1 MKHILQLAVWMLIL
15 ALSAGVPA
23 TAMTVAEITASAK
36 NATAERFPDADS
48 VLVYDLEEITYQPDG
63 LGTGTD
69 DFYQKVLNESGRKQ
83 LRELSFRYNST
94 YEKLEVLTVEIIR
107 PDGKIAKIDP
117 ASGRETIDASQMGSN
132 IYDPANKV
140 FTIAVPGL
148 EIGDML
154 HVKSRETTLKAR
166 IPGQWSGYNVLQA
179 DVPFLYYEVRI
190 NAPESRPLAAKA
202 IKDEV
207 PGTVSFQEKRENG
220 RILYTWIARNVPQ
233 VIPEPGMPPMYT
245 TVQRLLTS
253 TAKDW
258 KEISRWYYQVSR
270 PRLDAVTP
278 AIRAKTAELIRNCRT
293 PEEKIMALFQFV
305 SQQVR
310 YMGITAESEAPG
322 YEPHDV
328 SMTFDRRY
336 GVCRDKAALLV
347 SMLELAGFKAF
358 PVLFLAG
365 DPKDDEVPNNYFNH
379 AITAVELA
387 PGKYQLMDPTYET
400 TTELLPAA
408 MSNMSYLVA
417 KPEGETLLRS
427 ATVPAEANLLR
438 VSTTAVITPAGK
450 LSGES
455 VLRFEGINDQ
465 IYRDAFSRWQPD
477 YRRQF
482 FAAQVKRAIPG
493 AELKTL
499 KIFPENI
506 RDMKTPLRA
515 ELTFE
520 GQEFLPENPAEF
532 LLQLPLF
539 GSEFGAA
546 GFVLGPVGL
555 EKRKFKLKAYS
566 TCGIDEEFKLAI
578 PASCRLPSVP
588 ESETVAAP
596 GILNWQRKLSA
607 GPAMISGRS
616 RFTIDTVEI
625 DPAGYLKLK
634 EALRKIESAEQ
645 KLPVA
650 RLDYAAVP
658 PALAGQAFPGA
669 DSLLLDREISV
680 TLHDAQNYRTVRR
693 EKRRILNYAGVK
705 ANSELS
711 IPFQPLRETVSIE
724 ATVTSPDGKTRKLGK
739 EELNLMDAPGAAAAP
754 RYPAG
759 KVLVA
764 SLPGVAPGSV
774 VESVV
779 TTEVKGGPFFSL
791 YSTFAASVPAEQ
803 LRLSLTAPEKLDLR
817 ISSTPAGIRF
827 QTAAKG
833 AERTRDW
840 NTSSVPGLPREPSMA
855 PAWLFAPTVMISS
868 GSYRNLADSLRG
880 ALEKVL
886 AQPRPKTA
894 ALAATLKPAG
904 DNQSVLRD
912 FEGTVLR
919 IRDYVARHIRPAGP
933 GLNELPWSSFSN
945 PDVTLAAGYG
955 NSADRAILLAALLKE
970 AGIESHFV
978 AASGI
983 GYAPQTVRMLERYP
997 SDCFGT
1003 LLVYLPALES
1013 YLNDTSQYAR
1023 IGTTAEEEKIGLELS
1038 TGRLIPIRPRRKTA
1052 TSEKLEYN
1060 IRIRPDGA
1068 AEILATRRT
1077 FGVDYEN
1084 EHRMFRE
1091 MTPEAMAQY
1100 LQNFAAGFSQSAK
1113 IVGKP
1118 KIDFD
1123 NYPGLFSC
1131 RVEVP
1136 DFASISGP
1144 YLQFRLPGYS
1154 RFAAMVST
1162 AESERRT
1169 PAWRN
1174 NPSRLSIE
1182 YQIELPPGYEVVPDR
1197 PERFELG
1204 RFGSA
1209 AFYEYF
1215 EPARG
1220 TLRIDCGLTLPVELT
1235 MPDDYG
1241 KLVRLQRELG
1251 KLSAERVILVNRAAA
1266 TEKQQ

>member
-1 MKHILQLAVWMLIL
+1 MKHSLQFAVWILIF
-15 ALSAGVPA
+15 ALFAGVPA

-107 PDGKIAKIDP
+107 PDGKTVKIDP
-117 ASGRETIDASQMGSN
+117 ASGRETIDSSQMGSN

-148 EIGDML
+148 EIGDIL

-166 IPGQWSGYNVLQA
+166 VPGQWSGYNVLQA
-179 DVPFLYYEVRI
+179 DIPFLYYEVRI
-190 NAPESRPLAAKA
+190 NAPESRPLAAKR

-233 VIPEPGMPPMYT
+233 IIPEPGMPPVYT

-438 VSTTAVITPAGK
+438 ISTTAIITPAGK
-450 LSGES
+450 LTGES

-499 KIFPENI
+499 KIFPENV

-520 GQEFLPENPAEF
+520 GREFLPENPAEF

-539 GSEFGAA
+539 GTEFGAA

-578 PASCRLPSVP
+578 PASCRLLSVP

-634 EALRKIESAEQ
+634 EALRKIETAEQ

-650 RLDYAAVP
+650 RIDYAAVP
-658 PALAGQAFPGA
+658 PALAAQAFPGA
-669 DSLLLDREISV
+669 NSLLLDREISV

-705 ANSELS
+705 AHSELS
-711 IPFQPLRETVSIE
+711 IPYQPLRETVSIE

-779 TTEVKGGPFFSL
+779 ITEVKGGTFFSL
-791 YSTFAASVPAEQ
+791 YSTFAATVPAEK
-803 LRLSLTAPEKLDLR
+803 LRLSLSAPEKLDLKL
-817 ISSTPAGIRF
+817 SPAPAAIRF
-827 QTAAKG
+827 ASTAKG
-833 AERTRDW
+833 KELVRSWST
-840 NTSSVPGLPREPSMA
+840 TSVPELPREPAMA
-855 PAWLFAPTVMISS
+855 PAWLFAPSVMISA
-868 GSYRNLADSLRG
+868 GSYRTMAESLRA
-880 ALEKVL
+880 ALDKVL

-894 ALAATLKPAG
+894 ALAATLKPADG
-904 DNQSVLRD
+904 RPVLRD

-919 IRDYVARHIRPAGP
+919 IRDYVARNIRQAGP
-933 GLNELPWSSFSN
+933 ELNELPWSSFSN

-970 AGIESHFV
+970 AGIESRFV

-1003 LLVYLPALES
+1003 LLVHLPALEC
-1013 YLNDTSQYAR
+1013 YLNDTSEYAR
-1023 IGTTAEEEKIGLELS
+1023 IGTTAAEERIGLALS
-1038 TGRLIPIRPRRKTA
+1038 NGQLIPIRPRRKTA

-1060 IRIRPDGA
+1060 IRIRPDGT
-1068 AEILATRRT
+1068 AEILASVRS
-1077 FGVDYEN
+1077 FGVEFEN
-1084 EHRMFRE
+1084 ASRRFRE
-1091 MTPEAMAQY
+1091 MTPEQKAQY
-1100 LQNFAAGFSQSAK
+1100 LQSFAAGFSQSAK
-1113 IVGKP
+1113 IVGRP
-1118 KIDFD
+1118 QIDFD

-1131 RVEVP
+1131 RVQVP
-1136 DFASISGP
+1136 GFASISGP
-1144 YLQFRLPGYS
+1144 YLQFKLPGYDKL
-1154 RFAAMVST
+1154 AAMIST

-1174 NPSRLSIE
+1174 TPARLSIE
-1182 YQIELPPGYEVVPDR
+1182 YQIELPPGYEVVRDR

-1220 TLRIDCGLTLPVELT
+1220 ALRIDCGLSLPVELT
-1235 MPDDYG
+1235 APEDYG
-1241 KLVRLQRELG
+1241 KLVELQRELS
-1251 KLSAERVILVNRAAA
+1251 KLSAGRVILVNRAAA
-1266 TEKQQ
+1266 TEKKP